1 MAKELSKSGISTG
14 QDILAGHITQS
25 VDALTGTEAYDITIS
40 GSLTI
45 TGSTFIQPANSN
57 TGTNVLTVDSDGK
70 IYKTGS
76 YSAGGGGA
84 TPTWQQVTDQ
94 GASTTNDLTITGNIT
109 ASDLIITSSNFAVI
123 AKGAGDDVIQLAAG
137 NDSDIYIKGD
147 DYIRLNNNHIQITG
161 SITASSDISASGDIF
176 FNPTDANTGTSVL
189 TIDPT
194 TGKVFRT
201 GSYNT
206 GGGSGGDINVGKMYY
221 VDSINGDDTTGTG
234 GVFNKPYLTISEAL
248 TDVEPGDTVFI
259 RPGTYDEEQLNLPSG
274 VSLIGENYQ
283 DVKIGPSSGTY
294 PVLRVSSGSCYIDN
308 ITFVPNPSDP
318 TKPGLN
324 ISIPPN
330 ENLNIGTIGIEG
342 DGSTG
347 GGVGIM
353 KSNLGT
359 VTFKSIYVLKGGLS
373 SVIEVKNGKLSSN
386 LNNFPSSSGAVTNFA
401 HANNDGVKYPCI
413 QLENLNIDTN
423 QLTSAIKSSGGEASY
438 VNKVTLIS
446 PSITGVTNVLDVQ
459 GNYETI
465 ESIGGEFTDV
475 TYALSSSANGGGSD
489 AKYRITS
496 QHLPVY
502 SYTPELAYNA
512 EFAFDFLSQ
521 KSNLFKSSKNLFG
534 VDQMSVGVAEKNI
547 ESYFGKGAPYQT
559 GMVVF
564 TTSGSAEKDI
574 PSTGFFGST
583 GSNVTNVTTEA
594 KSTDNSLF
602 SFQTTGSNDT
612 ILFCTQRRSD
622 VTNNFEPLQ
631 TFGIT
636 ADILD
641 QATSNNY
648 VLEVHGE
655 YIEQTFATA
664 SQWFEVPIQAYS
676 NTLGYNYGN
685 DIFKRNQSKE
695 TMIFG
700 IDASVN
706 WVTSSITPIS
716 SSGTAIPPASQQ
728 PVNGYWARFRQV
740 DEVASLSDVPS
751 FESFRILSDAVA
763 IGDKGIQFQGQT
775 IYQDVQPLG
784 ILKYDNTE
792 NTIQISLGSNPSF
805 NTRIPDG
812 GLVEEGITTPFTLP
826 AGICT
831 AYPIEIEYDV
841 LKDSTGDDTIN
852 LKSTINEVAFNFI
865 PTGSNK
871 IPAQRSINNTSAVTS
886 PQTITGSFIASASYQ
901 DKIFKITQSIDVST
915 LYSGD
920 IVITNFDAVT
930 ENDVAVLNA
939 RAKFLRYALGEYRN
953 PAQPFTRDIIP
964 APPITILEEN
974 WDNGSSGGTGVIDGW
989 TLNQNVGS
997 ASAQAQSNQW
1007 RIASIGTP
1015 GDASSPVSQ
1024 SLTNYL
1030 YISNTTST
1038 PTNNYSYATG
1048 DEVTCTAYCHFTPP
1062 VGVVN
1067 LQMEIHWKG
1076 RGENGYDFGTAFL
1089 ALSGSDYSFEELDTR
1104 EEDGTHPGG
1113 DIPTYEFAS
1122 AEGFA
1127 LNGDLVIANIA
1138 GGSNGRLYDTN
1149 SDWNQTTLSIDSSL
1163 YDGTNAGEKHLLCF
1177 NWFNDF
1183 TGGTQ
1188 PPISIGYIK
1197 IIGSYT

>member
-176 FNPTDANTGTSVL
+176 FNPTDADTGTSVL

-283 DVKIGPSSGTY
+283 DVKIGPSTGTY

-564 TTSGSAEKDI
+564 NTSGSTI
-574 PSTGFFGST
+574 TGSEST
-583 GSNVTNVTTEA
+583 GSNITNVTTEA
-594 KSTDNSLF
+594 RSTDNSF
-602 SFQTTGSNDT
+602 FKFQTTGSGDT

-622 VTNNFEPLQ
+622 SSTGFEPLQ
-631 TFGIT
+631 TFGVT
-636 ADILD
+636 LD
-641 QATSNNY
+641 VLQNTNALDNY
-648 VLEVHGE
+648 VLEVRGE
-655 YIEQTFATA
+655 DIIGAGPDTQAR
-664 SQWFEVPIQAYS
+664 WFEVPFQCYS
-676 NTLGYNYGN
+676 NDLGYVYG
-685 DIFKRNQSKE
+685 DQAFKREQSKE
-695 TMIFG
+695 TLIFG

-728 PVNGYWARFRQV
+728 PVNGYWARFRQIDSV
-740 DEVASLSDVPS
+740 DSIGNVPR
-751 FESFRILSDAVA
+751 FESMRITSDAVA
-763 IGDKGIQFQGQT
+763 ISDKGIQFQGQT

-784 ILKYDNTE
+784 ILKFDDPQ
-792 NTIQISLGSNPSF
+792 NTIDLTLGSNPSF
-805 NTRIPDG
+805 DLRLPDG
-812 GLVEEGITTPFTLP
+812 GLV
-826 AGICT
+826 
-831 AYPIEIEYDV
+831 
-841 LKDSTGDDTIN
+841 
-852 LKSTINEVAFNFI
+852 
-865 PTGSNK
+865 
-871 IPAQRSINNTSAVTS
+871 
-886 PQTITGSFIASASYQ
+886 
-901 DKIFKITQSIDVST
+901 
-915 LYSGD
+915 
-920 IVITNFDAVT
+920 
-930 ENDVAVLNA
+930 
-939 RAKFLRYALGEYRN
+939 
-953 PAQPFTRDIIP
+953 
-964 APPITILEEN
+964 
-974 WDNGSSGGTGVIDGW
+974 
-989 TLNQNVGS
+989 
-997 ASAQAQSNQW
+997 
-1007 RIASIGTP
+1007 
-1015 GDASSPVSQ
+1015 
-1024 SLTNYL
+1024 
-1030 YISNTTST
+1030 
-1038 PTNNYSYATG
+1038 
-1048 DEVTCTAYCHFTPP
+1048 
-1062 VGVVN
+1062 
-1067 LQMEIHWKG
+1067 
-1076 RGENGYDFGTAFL
+1076 
-1089 ALSGSDYSFEELDTR
+1089 
-1104 EEDGTHPGG
+1104 
-1113 DIPTYEFAS
+1113 
-1122 AEGFA
+1122 
-1127 LNGDLVIANIA
+1127 
-1138 GGSNGRLYDTN
+1138 
-1149 SDWNQTTLSIDSSL
+1149 
-1163 YDGTNAGEKHLLCF
+1163 
-1177 NWFNDF
+1177 
-1183 TGGTQ
+1183 
-1188 PPISIGYIK
+1188 
-1197 IIGSYT
+1197 